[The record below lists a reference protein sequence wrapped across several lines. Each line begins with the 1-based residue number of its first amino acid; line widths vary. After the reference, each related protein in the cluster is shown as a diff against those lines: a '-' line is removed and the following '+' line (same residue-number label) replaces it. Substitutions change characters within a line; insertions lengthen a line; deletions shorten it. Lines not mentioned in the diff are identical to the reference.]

1 MNPFQP
7 MYPPLTRTPRLLPGG
22 IGLGGPVGESL
33 LLKGGWYDAARHE
46 DLKLELHGFEPHGDG
61 VLDLVRTKHLDCASL
76 GILIAKLLTWRK
88 RKPEIN
94 LRLLN
99 VAPKLANIL
108 RLLQLDQVF
117 LIESERIESTD

>member
-1 MNPFQP
+1 

-33 LLKGGWYDAARHE
+33 LFEGGFYDVARHD
-46 DLKLELHGFEPHGDG
+46 DLKLELNGFEPHGDG
-61 VLDLVRTKHLDCASL
+61 VLDLARTKHLDCSSF

-88 RKPEIN
+88 RRPEIN

-99 VAPKLANIL
+99 VAPKLANTL
-108 RLLQLDQVF
+108 RLLRLNEVF
-117 LIESERIESTD
+117 VIESERVESTN